1 MVITVQ
7 ITPNGK
13 VTEMTAEEADEQK
26 GDRIYSGTSLNTPEH
41 WLHPRQRGCSWEHK
55 KYRLTMTMLDTFDYE
70 NDDINVIATTIYRH
84 MRSRDFTPD
93 DIILGDGLYKQ
104 RDHRQDHRLYKG
116 GPDVNLQASV

>member
-41 WLHPRQRGCSWEHK
+41 WEHK

-84 MRSRDFTPD
+84 MRSPDFTPD
-93 DIILGDGLYKQ
+93 DIILGTVYISNETIDKIIDFTKEDLTYICKQ
-104 RDHRQDHRLYKG
+104 AFK
-116 GPDVNLQASV
+116 VEKSKTT